1 MDTDIIEKAKIW
13 LSNYFDKET
22 RDEVQRLINED
33 PNELNESFYRTLEFG
48 TGGLRGIMGVG
59 TNRMNR
65 YTVGAA
71 TQGLANYLKKSLPG
85 TELKVVVSHDS
96 RNNSRFFAEV
106 TARVMAANGI
116 LCYLFEDLRPTP
128 ELSFAVRHLGCHA
141 GVMVTASHNPKEY
154 NGYKVYWGDGG
165 QIVPPH
171 DKGIINEVNAVT
183 SYDQILWDGGDDRIR
198 IIGPEVDD
206 VYLARIK
213 ALTLN
218 PEAIQRQHDLKIVYT
233 PLHGTGITM
242 VPKALEMY
250 GFTNVTVLE
259 SQKTPDGNFPTV
271 ASPNPE
277 ERTAMELAMRKADEI
292 EADLVLATDPD
303 ADRVG
308 IAVRDDHGQM
318 ILLNGNMTGSLLVY
332 YILSQWKNSGKL
344 TGKEFTVKTIVTTE
358 LIRDISSS
366 FGVEC
371 PDVLTGFKYIAEQI
385 QNSPGKQFIV
395 GGEESYGYLVGDF
408 VRDKDA
414 VSACCM
420 IAEMAAVLADSGKS
434 LYCQLQELYLQY
446 GFYKESLLS
455 ITRKGQA
462 GAAEIQQMMSDFR
475 NQPPKEVN
483 GSPVVRM
490 MDYKQSIAQDCLNG
504 TTSPITLPKSDV
516 LQFFTADGTKITVRP
531 SGTEPKIKFYF
542 GVKEKLADLQ
552 YFEKISSELDTK
564 IEKVKAS
571 LKL

>member
-1 MDTDIIEKAKIW
+1 MNTDIIEKAKTW
-13 LSNYFDKET
+13 LSDYFDKET

-128 ELSFAVRHLGCHA
+128 ELSFAVRHLHCHA

-198 IIGPEVDD
+198 IIGREVDD

-218 PEAIQRQHDLKIVYT
+218 PEAIQRQHNLKIVYT

-259 SQKTPDGNFPTV
+259 SQKTPDGDFPTV

-292 EADLVLATDPD
+292 RADDPKK
-303 ADRVG
+303 
-308 IAVRDDHGQM
+308 
-318 ILLNGNMTGSLLVY
+318 GN
-332 YILSQWKNSGKL
+332 N
-344 TGKEFTVKTIVTTE
+344 
-358 LIRDISSS
+358 
-366 FGVEC
+366 
-371 PDVLTGFKYIAEQI
+371 
-385 QNSPGKQFIV
+385 
-395 GGEESYGYLVGDF
+395 
-408 VRDKDA
+408 
-414 VSACCM
+414 
-420 IAEMAAVLADSGKS
+420 
-434 LYCQLQELYLQY
+434 
-446 GFYKESLLS
+446 
-455 ITRKGQA
+455 
-462 GAAEIQQMMSDFR
+462 
-475 NQPPKEVN
+475 
-483 GSPVVRM
+483 
-490 MDYKQSIAQDCLNG
+490 
-504 TTSPITLPKSDV
+504 
-516 LQFFTADGTKITVRP
+516 
-531 SGTEPKIKFYF
+531 
-542 GVKEKLADLQ
+542 
-552 YFEKISSELDTK
+552 
-564 IEKVKAS
+564 
-571 LKL
+571 